1 MKEKFLTLCRENIH
15 REGIDK
21 LLAWLEKSDF
31 FTAPASTRY
40 HGAHEGGLVEHSLNV
55 YEQLIRCNMFDF
67 DRFDTPTI
75 VALFHDVCKTNFY
88 KQDARNVK
96 ENGVWVQKPYYT
108 VDDKF
113 PYGHGEKSVFMIER
127 FMRLTNEEAFAIRF
141 HMGEYSDPNTGKAFE
156 KYPLALLLHQAD
168 ERATFLMEARDGG

>member
-31 FTAPASTRY
+31 FTAPASTRF

-55 YEQLIRCNMFDF
+55 YEQLVNGN
-67 DRFDTPTI
+67 PTETTAI
-75 VALFHDVCKTNFY
+75 VSLLHDLCKTDY
-88 KQDARNVK
+88 YTVSTRNVK
-96 ENGVWVQKPYYT
+96 GNGVWVQKPYYT

-168 ERATFLMEARDGG
+168 ERATFMMEVRNND

>member
-31 FTAPASTRY
+31 FTAPASTRF

-55 YEQLIRCNMFDF
+55 YEQLVNGN
-67 DRFDTPTI
+67 PTETTAI
-75 VALFHDVCKTNFY
+75 VSLFHDLCKTDFY
-88 KQDARNVK
+88 TVSTRNVK
-96 ENGVWVQKPYYT
+96 ENGAWVQKPYYT

-168 ERATFLMEARDGG
+168 ERATFMMEVRNND

>member
-31 FTAPASTRY
+31 FTAPASTRF

-55 YEQLIRCNMFDF
+55 YEQLVNGN
-67 DRFDTPTI
+67 PTETTAI
-75 VALFHDVCKTNFY
+75 VFLLHDLCKTDY
-88 KQDARNVK
+88 YTVSTRNVK

-168 ERATFLMEARDGG
+168 ERATFMMEVRNND

>member
-1 MKEKFLTLCRENIH
+1 MKEKFLTICRENIH

-40 HGAHEGGLVEHSLNV
+40 HGAYEGGLVEHSLNV
-55 YEQLIRCNMFDF
+55 YGELTQGNPDE
-67 DRFDTPTI
+67 TTTI
-75 VALFHDVCKTNFY
+75 VSLFHDLCKTDFY
-88 KQDARNVK
+88 TVSTRNVK

-127 FMRLTNEEAFAIRF
+127 FMRLTNEEAFAIQF

>member
-1 MKEKFLTLCRENIH
+1 MKEKFLAICRENIH

-40 HGAHEGGLVEHSLNV
+40 HGAYEGGLVEHSLNV
-55 YEQLIRCNMFDF
+55 YEQLVNGN
-67 DRFDTPTI
+67 PTETNAI
-75 VALFHDVCKTNFY
+75 VSLFHDLCKTDY
-88 KQDARNVK
+88 YTVSTRNVK

-168 ERATFLMEARDGG
+168 ERATFMMEVRNND

>member
-1 MKEKFLTLCRENIH
+1 MKEKFLTICRENIH

-31 FTAPASTRY
+31 FTAPASTRF

-55 YEQLIRCNMFDF
+55 YEQLVNGN
-67 DRFDTPTI
+67 PTETTAI
-75 VALFHDVCKTNFY
+75 VSLLHDLCKTDY
-88 KQDARNVK
+88 YTVSTRNVK

-168 ERATFLMEARDGG
+168 ERATFMMEVRNND

>member
-1 MKEKFLTLCRENIH
+1 MKEKFLALCRENIH
-15 REGIDK
+15 REGIYK

-40 HGAHEGGLVEHSLNV
+40 HGAYEGGLVEHSLNV
-55 YEQLIRCNMFDF
+55 YEQLVNGN
-67 DRFDTPTI
+67 PTETTAI
-75 VALFHDVCKTNFY
+75 VSLLHDLCKTDY
-88 KQDARNVK
+88 YTVSTRNVK

-168 ERATFLMEARDGG
+168 ERATFMMEVRNND

>member
-1 MKEKFLTLCRENIH
+1 MKEKFLAICRENIH

-40 HGAHEGGLVEHSLNV
+40 HGAYEGGLVEHSLNV
-55 YEQLIRCNMFDF
+55 YEQLVNGN
-67 DRFDTPTI
+67 PTETNAI
-75 VALFHDVCKTNFY
+75 VSLFHDLCKTDY
-88 KQDARNVK
+88 YTVSTRNVK

-113 PYGHGEKSVFMIER
+113 PYGRGEKSVFMIER

-168 ERATFLMEARDGG
+168 ERATFMMEVRNND

>member
-1 MKEKFLTLCRENIH
+1 MKEKFLALCRENIH

-40 HGAHEGGLVEHSLNV
+40 HGAYEGGLVEHSLNV
-55 YEQLIRCNMFDF
+55 YEQLVNGN
-67 DRFDTPTI
+67 PTETTAI
-75 VALFHDVCKTNFY
+75 VSLLHDLCKTDY
-88 KQDARNVK
+88 YTVSTRNVK

-168 ERATFLMEARDGG
+168 ERATFMMEVRNND

>member
-1 MKEKFLTLCRENIH
+1 MKEKFLALCRENIH

-31 FTAPASTRY
+31 FTAPASTRF

-55 YEQLIRCNMFDF
+55 YEQLVNGN
-67 DRFDTPTI
+67 PTETTAI
-75 VALFHDVCKTNFY
+75 VSLLHDLCKTDY
-88 KQDARNVK
+88 YTVSTRNVK

-113 PYGHGEKSVFMIER
+113 P
-127 FMRLTNEEAFAIRF
+127 
-141 HMGEYSDPNTGKAFE
+141 
-156 KYPLALLLHQAD
+156 
-168 ERATFLMEARDGG
+168 

>member
-1 MKEKFLTLCRENIH
+1 MKEKFLALCRENIH

-31 FTAPASTRY
+31 FTAPASTRF

-55 YEQLIRCNMFDF
+55 YEQLVNGN
-67 DRFDTPTI
+67 PTETTAI
-75 VALFHDVCKTNFY
+75 VSLLHDLCKTDY
-88 KQDARNVK
+88 YTVSTRNVK

-168 ERATFLMEARDGG
+168 ERATFMMEVRNND

>member
-21 LLAWLEKSDF
+21 LLTWLEKSDF

-40 HGAHEGGLVEHSLNV
+40 HGAHEGGLCEHSINV
-55 YEQLIRCNMFDF
+55 FYELESWDADF
-67 DRFDTPTI
+67 ASPGTLAI
-75 VALFHDVCKTNFY
+75 VSLLHDLCKVNYY
-88 KQDARNVK
+88 KRDVRNVK

-141 HMGEYSDPNTGKAFE
+141 HMGAYSDPNTGKAFE

-168 ERATFLMEARDGG
+168 ERATFMMEVRNND

>member
-1 MKEKFLTLCRENIH
+1 MKEKFLSLCRENIH

-31 FTAPASTRY
+31 FTAPASTRF

-55 YEQLIRCNMFDF
+55 YEQLTNSKL
-67 DRFDTPTI
+67 TNGEPAETTAI
-75 VALFHDVCKTNFY
+75 VSLFHDLCKTDY
-88 KQDARNVK
+88 YTVSARNVK

-168 ERATFLMEARDGG
+168 ERATFLMEAR

>member
-1 MKEKFLTLCRENIH
+1 MKEKFLALCRENIH

-31 FTAPASTRY
+31 FTAPASTRF

-55 YEQLIRCNMFDF
+55 YEQLANGN
-67 DRFDTPTI
+67 PTETTAI
-75 VALFHDVCKTNFY
+75 VSLLHDLCKTDY
-88 KQDARNVK
+88 YTVSTRNVK

-141 HMGEYSDPNTGKAFE
+141 HMGEYNDPNTGKAFE

-168 ERATFLMEARDGG
+168 ERATFMMEVRNND

>member
-31 FTAPASTRY
+31 FTAPASTRF
-40 HGAHEGGLVEHSLNV
+40 HGAHEGGLVEHSLNG
-55 YEQLIRCNMFDF
+55 YEQLVNGN
-67 DRFDTPTI
+67 PTETTAI
-75 VALFHDVCKTNFY
+75 VSLLHDLCKTDY
-88 KQDARNVK
+88 YTVSTRNVK

-168 ERATFLMEARDGG
+168 ERATFMMEVRNND

>member
-1 MKEKFLTLCRENIH
+1 MVRV
-15 REGIDK
+15 
-21 LLAWLEKSDF
+21 
-31 FTAPASTRY
+31 
-40 HGAHEGGLVEHSLNV
+40 EGGLVEHSLNV
-55 YEQLIRCNMFDF
+55 YEQLVNGN
-67 DRFDTPTI
+67 PTETTAI
-75 VALFHDVCKTNFY
+75 ISLFHDLSKTDY
-88 KQDARNVK
+88 YTVSTRNVK

-168 ERATFLMEARDGG
+168 ERATFMMEVRNND